1 MLDFNGISV
10 IIDYGHNVDALRSL
24 LTALGHFPH
33 ERRIVVYSS
42 AGDRRDSDI
51 IEQGRM
57 ISPHFDEV
65 WLYEGDYVRGRE
77 PLEIMSLI
85 AEGLKDSERVK
96 RVESIQGHFLAV
108 DLALAS
114 AQPGDLVMIQADTAN
129 KTVLHIQQKLAA
141 LTGKS

>member
-1 MLDFNGISV
+1 
-10 IIDYGHNVDALRSL
+10 L
-24 LTALGHFPH
+24 LTAIAHFPN

-65 WLYEGDYVRGRE
+65 WLYEGDYIRGRQ
-77 PLEIMSLI
+77 PREIMSLI
-85 AEGLKDSERVK
+85 AEGLKGSLRVK
-96 RVESIQGHFLAV
+96 RIESIEGHFLAV

-114 AQPGDLVMIQADTAN
+114 ARPGDLVMIQADTAN
-129 KTVLHIQQKLAA
+129 TTVQHLQRKLAA
-141 LTGKS
+141 LTSEA